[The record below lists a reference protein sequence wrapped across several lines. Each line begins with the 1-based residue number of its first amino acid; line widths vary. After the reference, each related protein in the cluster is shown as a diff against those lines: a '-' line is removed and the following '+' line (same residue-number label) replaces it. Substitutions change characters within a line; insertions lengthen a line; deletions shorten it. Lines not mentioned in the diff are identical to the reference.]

1 MLFLEHFNFNI
12 VYKEH
17 GFTFLNFY
25 IRHIL
30 KRFKMNLIQTI
41 LEFVHDQKVIMFQ
54 RKFSIKLNNDLNIN
68 HKLLNLLYYI
78 QLIIIER

>member
-1 MLFLEHFNFNI
+1 
-12 VYKEH
+12 
-17 GFTFLNFY
+17 
-25 IRHIL
+25 
-30 KRFKMNLIQTI
+30 MNLIQTI

-68 HKLLNLLYYI
+68 HKLFKMLYYI